1 MNIKVYR
8 FSSDTQS
15 TLSAIHIDGK
25 FHCYGLEDEFRTVKV
40 WGETRIPKG
49 KYNIGVR
56 TVGGHNE
63 RYSNKF
69 PSFHKGMLHVL
80 DVPNF
85 EYILIHI
92 GNTDDDTA
100 GCLLLGQECNNNRI
114 DKGALVGST
123 LAYREFYRLVI
134 DSAIDGNLTIEYIDL

>member
-25 FHCYGLEDEFRTVKV
+25 FLCYGLEDQFRTVKV

-49 KYNIGVR
+49 VYNVGMR
-56 TVGGHNE
+56 TTGGHNA
-63 RYSNKF
+63 RYSKKF

-100 GCLLLGQECNNNRI
+100 GCLLVGQECNNNRI
-114 DKGALVGST
+114 DKGALLGST
-123 LAYREFYRLVI
+123 LAYREFYKLVC
-134 DSAIDGNLTIEYIDL
+134 DEAIDGNLTIEYIDL